1 MKKSILFLGML
12 LAFSATISQKKG
24 KEEIITYT
32 CEDGTVYTV
41 GDTLRF
47 GRGSNPNGN
56 FNYVYLLPNF
66 FNSQSLPYN
75 SSLNGKFAI
84 IDKIQ
89 KSGSDKIGYT
99 PYFGFRYPAGN
110 SGINVETAIQSG
122 ELITPA
128 SKLKKEQADKPVI
141 IQQNQSSL
149 ADELKKLKELLD
161 SGVLTKE
168 EYDTQKQKLLN
179 K

>member
-12 LAFSATISQKKG
+12 LAFSATFSYKKG

-32 CEDGTVYTV
+32 CEDGTVYIV

-89 KSGSDKIGYT
+89 KAEVIKLDT
-99 PYFGFRYPAGN
+99 LHTLVLDTPAGN
-110 SGINVETAIQSG
+110 SGINVETCN
-122 ELITPA
+122 
-128 SKLKKEQADKPVI
+128 SKR
-141 IQQNQSSL
+141 
-149 ADELKKLKELLD
+149 
-161 SGVLTKE
+161 
-168 EYDTQKQKLLN
+168 
-179 K
+179 